1 MTVLQINAV
10 YAKSSTGRTTR
21 EMHEYFLAN
30 GIESYVAAPDLAGLS
45 ERCHKIGGVLDH
57 KIHALVNRITGKQAY
72 ASHVPTM
79 KLLKWVDGIKPDVVI
94 LRNLHGNYINLP
106 MLTRYLASNDIATI
120 LVLHDS
126 WFVTGGCTYY
136 IAPGC
141 SKWKESC
148 GACPALKNDIC
159 SWGIDA
165 TKEVLHDR
173 RKLLGSIP
181 RLSIIGVSQ
190 WVADDAKESIIGKDA
205 FCVKCIY
212 NWIDLNTFRP
222 KDRAELKV
230 KYGFK
235 PDQFIVL
242 GVSATWSEAKGIR
255 VFHELADIL
264 SPEQQI
270 VLVGN
275 SEALENKPLNITYLP
290 ATDNLVQL
298 ADMYAMAD
306 VYVNPTVQETFGKT
320 TAEALSCGTPVV
332 AYNGTATPELI
343 GRDGQCG
350 YLLDG
355 LDAKDYADKILEIF
369 HGGVDLYSINCRARA
384 DSMFN
389 MQTNLKEYLK
399 LFDLFANCLHKQEN
413 NE

>member
-1 MTVLQINAV
+1 MTILQINAV

-21 EMHEYFLAN
+21 EMHEYFLAS

-45 ERCHKIGGVLDH
+45 ERCHKIGGILDY

-72 ASHVPTM
+72 ASHIPTM
-79 KLLKWVDGIKPDVVI
+79 KLLKWVDRIKPDVVI

-106 MLTRYLASNDIATI
+106 MLTRYLALNDIATI

-148 GACPALKNDIC
+148 GACPVLKNDIC

-173 RKLLGSIP
+173 KKLLGAIP

-205 FCVKCIY
+205 LCVKCIY

-275 SEALENKPLNITYLP
+275 SEALENKSLNITYLP

-350 YLLDG
+350 YLIDG

-369 HGGVDLYSINCRARA
+369 HRGVDLYSINCRARA

-399 LFDLFANCLHKQEN
+399 LFDLFANR
-413 NE
+413 